1 MNFKDIDSK
10 EMTSGE
16 KVEVLIETI
25 LLLLILP
32 IIYFGLGFIIGLI
45 IKLFIGNLIVNGA
58 LALGIII
65 TTNDIPLIWG
75 TLMAVASI
83 FE

>member
-1 MNFKDIDSK
+1 MNFEDMDLK
-10 EMTSGE
+10 EIVGM
-16 KVEVLIETI
+16 LIETI

-32 IIYFGLGFIIGLI
+32 IVYFEIGFIVGLI
-45 IKLFIGNLIVNGA
+45 IKLFIGDLIVNGA

-75 TLMAVASI
+75 TLMAVVSI